1 MANTKVKQAARAA
14 MGATAAQNRN
24 QHAMAEVHLACQMIM
39 HATGSV
45 QQGIDQGLAAIQK
58 LTGYAAQYEGVKEL
72 ATAYVAHRNAD
83 PFRNKALKQMELKSG
98 IKQIHRLLKAA
109 GFKLAEAPK
118 AETKEAERKRTAR
131 AAGSGKKLRTGTP
144 AADKKPA
151 PVLAVRKEDWDS
163 VLIQTDAKIVELIG
177 TLLPPSKINQYNAAV
192 AVYNMARTGFI
203 SSVKTLMA
211 QPEPKARAKR
221 TTSK

>member
-24 QHAMAEVHLACQMIM
+24 QHAMAEIHLACQMIR

-58 LTGYAAQYEGVKEL
+58 LTGYTAQSEGVKEL

-118 AETKEAERKRTAR
+118 SESKEAERKRTAR
-131 AAGSGKKLRTGTP
+131 ATGSGKKLRTGTP

-163 VLIQTDAKIVELIG
+163 VLIQTDAKVVELVEQLVPVSG
-177 TLLPPSKINQYNAAV
+177 INQFRQALAAYNA
-192 AVYNMARTGFI
+192 ARTGFI
-203 SSVKTLMA
+203 EAVKPLINPPA
-211 QPEPKARAKR
+211 AKARAKR